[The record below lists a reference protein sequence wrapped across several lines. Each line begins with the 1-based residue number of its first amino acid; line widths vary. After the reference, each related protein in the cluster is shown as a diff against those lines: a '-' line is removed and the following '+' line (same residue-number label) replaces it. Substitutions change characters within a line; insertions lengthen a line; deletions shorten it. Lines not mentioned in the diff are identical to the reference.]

1 MEVPLVDHEPALHL
15 LVLDANDLDAEVA
28 GEAA

>member
-1 MEVPLVDHEPALHL
+1 MEMALVDHEPALHL
-15 LVLDANDLDAEVA
+15 VVVDAHDLDAEVA